1 MVAFAGRIRQN
12 IDSGQKMGIKCKR
25 IFEGR
30 VEAQD
35 NLGFLFD
42 IPCDNVVLCT
52 GDPSD
57 NTLFNQLKG
66 LVPELYIIG
75 DAGKP
80 ADLSQAHAD
89 AYAVALKV

>member
-1 MVAFAGRIRQN
+1 MPHGFRFRYTAVRLFYNKAT
-12 IDSGQKMGIKCKR
+12 
-25 IFEGR
+25 FEGR
-30 VEAQD
+30 VKAQD

-42 IPCDNVVLCT
+42 IPCDNDVLCT

-57 NTLFNQLKG
+57 NIFFTQLNG
-66 LVPELYIIG
+66 IVPERYIIG

-80 ADLSQAHAD
+80 ADLSQAHAG